1 MSKLFWQGQDIFSS
15 VEINHCLPDDSYLTE
30 VTSSARL
37 NQGDVRCQAH
47 PRRKVSQLE
56 LLKCEMEP
64 VDMVPSLPV
73 VQGIE
78 AEPEALEEVDPI
90 LWLHDVIPIRLQ
102 EKRLI

>member
-1 MSKLFWQGQDIFSS
+1 MPDSTRGMSAARHILGARSANWSS
-15 VEINHCLPDDSYLTE
+15 
-30 VTSSARL
+30 
-37 NQGDVRCQAH
+37 
-47 PRRKVSQLE
+47 
-56 LLKCEMEP
+56 LKCEMEP
-64 VDMVPSLPV
+64 VDTVPILLV

>member
-1 MSKLFWQGQDIFSS
+1 
-15 VEINHCLPDDSYLTE
+15 
-30 VTSSARL
+30 
-37 NQGDVRCQAH
+37 
-47 PRRKVSQLE
+47 
-56 LLKCEMEP
+56 MEP

-90 LWLHDVIPIRLQ
+90 LRLHDVIPIRLQ